1 MKTDRQEM
9 NHHAASFIVERIKR
23 NNELKRM
30 QALAIANAMQKQRRR
45 EVAIVMSVA
54 AIVAVSAVAFVLWG

>member
-1 MKTDRQEM
+1 MHTDRKEM
-9 NHHAASFIVERIKR
+9 NHHAAAFIVARIER

-45 EVAIVMSVA
+45 EAAIVMSVA
-54 AIVAVSAVAFVLWG
+54 AIVAVSAAAFVLWG